1 MVDSGKI
8 DTYVYAL
15 VVAKRVKIVARK
27 EMICALW
34 LADSEYGLDRA
45 ALKIYFYKQILIFY
59 FRFGVIVYE
68 VVCCVCCVFIAN
80 FECSRFSYKVDFKYY
95 YGDMF

>member
-8 DTYVYAL
+8 DTYVYAI

-34 LADSEYGLDRA
+34 LADSE
-45 ALKIYFYKQILIFY
+45 
-59 FRFGVIVYE
+59 
-68 VVCCVCCVFIAN
+68 
-80 FECSRFSYKVDFKYY
+80 
-95 YGDMF
+95 